1 MEKKLILLNEIS
13 EISKLAGFI
22 EEIGEELSLQP
33 DMVFNLNLVL
43 EEAVSNVILY
53 AYPDGGTQEIHLTA
67 KVCNSALLFVLSD
80 RGVEFDPTQVPDA
93 DITLSGVERPIG
105 GLGVYLIRQIMN
117 SVEYKRIDGENV
129 LILSKDL

>member
-53 AYPDGGTQEIHLTA
+53 AYPDGGPQEIHLTA
-67 KVCNSALLFVLSD
+67 KVCNSALQIVLSD

-93 DITLSGVERPIG
+93 DITLSGEERPIG

>member
-53 AYPDGGTQEIHLTA
+53 AIY
-67 KVCNSALLFVLSD
+67 
-80 RGVEFDPTQVPDA
+80 
-93 DITLSGVERPIG
+93 
-105 GLGVYLIRQIMN
+105 
-117 SVEYKRIDGENV
+117 
-129 LILSKDL
+129 